1 MVCVFCLLLLF
12 CFCYFFVFVIFFLT
26 KKKFIKIGIHQA
38 VSLSYCIVQGVRMI
52 LQNDKCTWKRKHSL
66 WPLTCHLVY
75 RRCIINKQLLH
86 LFLHWLDISHRTWNN
101 EEIRVICFISKYLRS
116 TRIKFNI
123 YTTYAFFS
131 FKFKLLWPNGF
142 WRRVLK

>member
-1 MVCVFCLLLLF
+1 MHQCPVDNINVVFKNQDFQTSDGVLMGNVLIALHCKQTFFCLLIWSRL
-12 CFCYFFVFVIFFLT
+12 YSKT
-26 KKKFIKIGIHQA
+26 
-38 VSLSYCIVQGVRMI
+38 
-52 LQNDKCTWKRKHSL
+52 KCTWKRKHSL

-123 YTTYAFFS
+123 YTTYAFFHTSLS
-131 FKFKLLWPNGF
+131 FSGQMVFGEEF
-142 WRRVLK
+142 WNK